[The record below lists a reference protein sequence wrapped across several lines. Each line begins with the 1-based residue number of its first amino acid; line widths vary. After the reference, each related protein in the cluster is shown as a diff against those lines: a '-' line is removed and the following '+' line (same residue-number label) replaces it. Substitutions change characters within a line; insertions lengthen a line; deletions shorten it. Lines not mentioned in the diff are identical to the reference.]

1 MGYLVY
7 CPTCNGKM
15 SSNAECCPHCGET
28 HFYKREHYS
37 KKIQCY
43 TCNGSGEITS
53 YKDSVDVRL
62 IGNEIIGIEAR
73 VLKWETEMDGR
84 GEICDIPIV
93 AEHPNVSEIIS
104 HIKKHQYKIKGYEA
118 RYRGKPV
125 TAIRT
130 TDYVRIGKWCGY
142 SNAKLLYNEKIHKC
156 HNCNGIGYFTDNSDY
171 RLRDMRK
178 RVEQP
183 TPKNNEDEFDRL
195 LDEFLKENF
204 G

>member
-37 KKIQCY
+37 KKIQCD
-43 TCNGSGEITS
+43 TCNGSGKIIS
-53 YKDSVDVRL
+53 YKDSVCVKCVGD
-62 IGNEIIGIEAR
+62 EIVGVEAR
-73 VLKWETEMDGR
+73 VIDVGSEMNGNGEVIDKYILK
-84 GEICDIPIV
+84 
-93 AEHPNVSEIIS
+93 EHPNISEIIS
-104 HIKKHQYKIKGYEA
+104 CIKKHQYKINHCCYDQPWRGALVKPISANYRNSGY
-118 RYRGKPV
+118 GH
-125 TAIRT
+125 
-130 TDYVRIGKWCGY
+130 
-142 SNAKLLYNEKIHKC
+142 SNAYLSYNKEIHKC

-183 TPKNNEDEFDRL
+183 IPKNNEDEFDRL